1 MGLAPCNPQGLYQSC
16 PGLVQVNTEK
26 VAIFLFLQFAGTFC
40 SIMLIGWFIFAKL
53 DRPVDDDHH
62 LCLFSRFLT
71 LTSIYSPCSV
81 CTLLGLHVA
90 FPRCTIW

>member
-26 VAIFLFLQFAGTFC
+26 VAIFLFLQFAGT
-40 SIMLIGWFIFAKL
+40 IAKL

-62 LCLFSRFLT
+62 LCLFCRFLT